1 MTIFGWILLFFLTIR
16 LIVSFVNFIWT
27 YLVRKELNNYCTVKK
42 NQADNECS
50 SDCVTVTGD
59 SVPNISLPS
68 WSILIPARN
77 EENSIGNLLEDI
89 LTLKDRPCE
98 VIVYDDKSTDR
109 TKEIVLGFQKRLP
122 ELRLIEGELPEGWL
136 GKNNGCHSLAS
147 VAKGQYLLFLD
158 ADVRID
164 SDMATKYLNYAI
176 ENKLSLLSI
185 FPAQILENRAGK
197 ISTPIM
203 NWILLSLL
211 PLPLVKNCSWSSFSA
226 ANGQFMLFKTDDYN
240 LLKPHEKFKMSR
252 AEDIEISRNFK
263 NERKH
268 IATLAGDKSIRCNMY
283 NQLNDAING
292 FSKNVFYFFGNS
304 PVLTIIFAILTTL
317 TPLWLFVFNGVI
329 PGLVSVTA
337 VLLMR
342 IFVSLASKQSVGD
355 NLKFLF
361 HQQVVFMRIVAKAA
375 VNRKKRVEIWKGRN
389 IY

>member
-16 LIVSFVNFIWT
+16 LIVSFVNFTWN
-27 YLVRKELNNYCTVKK
+27 YLVRRELSNYCKAK
-42 NQADNECS
+42 ENEL
-50 SDCVTVTGD
+50 
-59 SVPNISLPS
+59 IPS

-89 LTLKDRPCE
+89 IKLNDKPCE
-98 VIVYDDKSTDR
+98 IIIYDDNSTDR
-109 TKEIVLGFQKRLP
+109 TRDIVMEYQKRLP

-136 GKNNGCHSLAS
+136 GKNNGCHKLAS
-147 VAKGQYLLFLD
+147 VAKGNYLLFLD

-164 SDMATKYLNYAI
+164 SNLATKYLNYAFSK
-176 ENKLSLLSI
+176 NLSLLSI
-185 FPAQILENRAGK
+185 FPNQILENRDSK

-226 ANGQFMLFKTDDYN
+226 ANGQFMLFKADDYT
-240 LLKPHEKFKMSR
+240 LLKPHERFRMSR
-252 AEDIEISRNFK
+252 AEDIEISRYYK
-263 NERKH
+263 KERKLT
-268 IATLAGDKSIRCNMY
+268 ATLAGDGSIRCNMY
-283 NQLNDAING
+283 NRLNDAING

-304 PVLTIIFAILTTL
+304 PFITITFAILTTL

-329 PGLVSVTA
+329 PGLASLAA
-337 VLLMR
+337 VILMR

-355 NLKFLF
+355 NLKYLF
-361 HQQVVFMRIVAKAA
+361 HQQFVFMQIVAKAA

>member
-16 LIVSFVNFIWT
+16 LIVSFANFIWT
-27 YLVRKELNNYCTVKK
+27 YLVRKELNNYCAVKK
-42 NQADNECS
+42 NQADNECR
-50 SDCVTVTGD
+50 SDCVTITGD
-59 SVPNISLPS
+59 SVLNISLPS

-98 VIVYDDKSTDR
+98 VIVYDDKSTDSTR
-109 TKEIVLGFQKRLP
+109 

-136 GKNNGCHSLAS
+136 GKNNGCRSLAS

-176 ENKLSLLSI
+176 SNKLSLLSI
-185 FPAQILENRAGK
+185 FPAQILESRAGK

-240 LLKPHEKFKMSR
+240 LLKPHEKFRMSR
-252 AEDIEISRNFK
+252 AEDIEISRYFK
-263 NERKH
+263 NEHKH

-283 NQLNDAING
+283 SLLNDAING

-304 PVLTIIFAILTTL
+304 PFLTIIFAILTTL

-329 PGLVSVTA
+329 PGFGSVAA

-355 NLKFLF
+355 NLKYLF

-375 VNRKKRVEIWKGRN
+375 VNRKKRVEIWK
-389 IY
+389 